1 MFGVFEMIGSIVL
14 KAVKWVWE
22 FIKPTAKRAWETAK
36 LTAGI
41 QEVVEYDEYGRVSA
55 VKPMSFSEVP
65 KYMNEHPNNRIYITD
80 HNGRVFNLRTLK
92 EVEVDM
98 DEPRRRYNYR
108 RECDDYYDDYYDD
121 YNRDYRDYA
130 DEEVDYA
137 RKVEVEDVY
146 EEPTFSEEEC
156 EDKALLEMW
165 DSNKKILGDIAL
177 DHNWEEDDL
186 RANLKKEEYIND
198 RNEKVVKYTVDDTL
212 QAVMT
217 GTKDEYGNW
226 RYRESSVYGY
236 II

>member
-1 MFGVFEMIGSIVL
+1 MMYIYIHVL
-14 KAVKWVWE
+14 KNGVN
-22 FIKPTAKRAWETAK
+22 ITD
-36 LTAGI
+36 
-41 QEVVEYDEYGRVSA
+41 DEYGRVSA
-55 VKPMSFSEVP
+55 VKPMTFSEVL
-65 KYMNEHPNNRIYITD
+65 KYLNEHPNNRIYITD

-92 EVEVDM
+92 EVEIDM
-98 DEPRRRYNYR
+98 DDPRRRYNYR

-121 YNRDYRDYA
+121 YNRDYTD
-130 DEEVDYA
+130 DEVDY
-137 RKVEVEDVY
+137 RKVEVEDVH

-186 RANLKKEEYIND
+186 RANLKREEYINA

-217 GTKDEYGNW
+217 GTKDEYGNC

-236 II
+236 MI